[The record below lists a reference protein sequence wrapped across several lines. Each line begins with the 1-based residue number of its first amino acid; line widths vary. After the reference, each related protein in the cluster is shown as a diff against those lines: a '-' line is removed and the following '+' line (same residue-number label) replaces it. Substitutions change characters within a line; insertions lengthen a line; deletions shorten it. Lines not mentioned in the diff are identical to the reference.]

1 MARLKKNKK
10 EAGKKGVQLEPHQV
24 ILRPLVTEKGV
35 YHSSELNQYG
45 FEISPLAT
53 KRDVKLAVE
62 ELFNV
67 TVTKVRTQTRLGK
80 PRRYRYRE
88 GYTKDW
94 KKAIVSLDSESRIN
108 FF

>member
-1 MARLKKNKK
+1 MTEIKQNQTEKRS
-10 EAGKKGVQLEPHQV
+10 GVVLEPYQV

-35 YHSSELNQYG
+35 HGANSLNQYA
-45 FEISPLAT
+45 FEVSPQAT
-53 KRDVKLAVE
+53 KADVKRAVQ

-67 TVTKVRTQTRLGK
+67 RVLKVRTQTRLGK

-94 KKAIVSLDSESRIN
+94 KKAVVTLDKEHHITL
-108 FF
+108 F

>member
-1 MARLKKNKK
+1 MADSRERKK
-10 EAGKKGVQLEPHQV
+10 AAQKGIQLEPHQV
-24 ILRPLVTEKGV
+24 IMRPLVTEKGV
-35 YHSSELNQYG
+35 YHSSTFNQYA

-53 KRDVKLAVE
+53 KRDVKRAVE

-67 TVTKVRTQTRLGK
+67 KVLKVRTQTRLGK
-80 PRRYRYRE
+80 PRKYRFRE

-94 KKAIVSLDSESRIN
+94 KKAVVTLDSESRID